1 MNKFFSLSLV
11 LALSVAPCFGVQ
23 KAAVKAQEVKVV
35 APAAVEVQAPAV
47 EEAAVVTPEV
57 KEVENA
63 VTKVDEPAQIEQAVI
78 ATPAEEIKV
87 EEVVAPVEPATI
99 PTEEAAQN

>member
-11 LALSVAPCFGVQ
+11 LALSVAPCFGIQ

-35 APAAVEVQAPAV
+35 APAAIEVKAAVV
-47 EEAAVVTPEV
+47 EEATAVAPEV

-63 VTKVDEPAQIEQAVI
+63 VTKVDEPAQEAVV
-78 ATPAEEIKV
+78 AAPVEEIKV

>member
-23 KAAVKAQEVKVV
+23 KATVKAQEVKVV
-35 APAAVEVQAPAV
+35 APAPEVQAPAV
-47 EEAAVVTPEV
+47 EEAAAVTPEV

-63 VTKVDEPAQIEQAVI
+63 ATKVDEPAQIEQAVI
-78 ATPAEEIKV
+78 ATPTEEIKI
-87 EEVVAPVEPATI
+87 EEVIAPAEPATI
-99 PTEEAAQN
+99 PAEEAVQN